1 MTLSTLS
8 YRAFRDALAGPGVTL
23 SLPPYSAHIRSDL
36 ARVASGIY
44 ALYGDYPI
52 RHDEAC
58 PDFRVEVSQP
68 PGRRWWRPQVQFLFD
83 GFAPFKP
90 LPADQAHAMFE
101 WGLNWCIGNLDHSH
115 LILHAAVLERAG
127 HALILPGE
135 PGAGKSTLAAAL
147 CQQGFRLLSDE
158 MCLIDPA
165 SLTVTPVPRPV
176 SLKNA
181 SIPLIQAR
189 YPTAVF
195 SEPARDTL
203 KGTVAH
209 LQPPTAAV
217 VGADC
222 PALPGLIVF
231 PRYRADSATV
241 WQPVTRAVAALRCI
255 EQSFNYSLLGS
266 HGFDTA
272 VALVAASSCHE
283 LFYSQLDEAIPLLAS
298 ALDGHAAERGASTV
312 LSAPTGSSS

>member
-1 MTLSTLS
+1 MTLATLS
-8 YRAFRDALAGPGVTL
+8 YREFRHQLADTGVTL
-23 SLPPYSAHIRSDL
+23 ALPPYTAHIRSDL
-36 ARVASGIY
+36 DRVAAGIY
-44 ALYGDYPI
+44 ALYADYAVCP
-52 RHDEAC
+52 DEPC
-58 PDFRVEVSQP
+58 PDFRVSVSQP

-90 LPADQAHAMFE
+90 LPVDQAHAMFE

-135 PGAGKSTLAAAL
+135 PGAGKSTLTAAL

-189 YPTAVF
+189 YPAAVF

-209 LQPPTAAV
+209 MQAPRDAV
-217 VGADC
+217 QRAGQRAR
-222 PALPGLIVF
+222 AGLIVF
-231 PRYRADSATV
+231 PRYRAGSATL
-241 WQPVTRAVAALRCI
+241 WQPVERPVAALRCI

-266 HGFDTA
+266 LGFATA
-272 VALVAASSCHE
+272 VALTAASSCHE
-283 LFYSQLDEAIPLLAS
+283 LVYSQLDDVIPLLAR
-298 ALDGHAAERGASTV
+298 ALDACAAEPGRSVPVET
-312 LSAPTGSSS
+312 SR